1 MAKDYGKLKDQRNS
15 YLSKEKYLQSKFT
28 QVSPMDFYRDIFS
41 KGTLQ
46 SEKSS
51 EDGLGCAIFRFCP
64 DKSTYKKLKDRIR
77 GNYQEEIFKDSDELT
92 KRFAKLFDAVPA
104 DDGELQ
110 RRYDEL
116 DQKFHAGKYLQ
127 AGKPIRLTYIDK
139 KTGKEEEA
147 KFDQRVHDDLSEL
160 GEAIG
165 KRLAFMA
172 PISYFGKRANGD
184 NARYLYALVID
195 IDGIGIEQLKR
206 LVHSTV
212 DDDFYMCP
220 PTYIVNSGHGVHLY
234 YVLKEPVPCYKNLRK
249 PITRL
254 KNGIARMVWNDR
266 TSTIKDHR
274 DDQPWSQMYRVV
286 GSLSKL
292 GTGYPATAYRTGEP
306 VDIMDFNEYIF
317 DEYKIKPLDS
327 YKPSGISGHDLEYWK
342 EHNPDWYKRKIL
354 HQYETKEVSGGKFP
368 WLYES
373 LVPKVRLG
381 AKVGTRYHSM
391 CVLFADAALGGIPY
405 SQVYETCVA
414 MVDFLNRDAD
424 KDNQFTIA
432 DVECAA
438 KYYTTSFGH
447 WLTLDR
453 IEAMTELKFERNKR
467 NYRKQDDHLKK
478 YIPFKRSMGEC
489 KDTRFGAEGGNDA
502 TKGGRPTA
510 EQTIREYLQNN
521 PTAKKAEVIK
531 NTGLSKPT
539 IYKYYNKIKE
549 ELL

>member
-1 MAKDYGKLKDQRNS
+1 MRKFFEEVFFMAKDYGKLSDQRAS
-15 YLSKEKYLQSKFT
+15 YLAKEGLLKSRFE
-28 QVSPMDFYRDIFS
+28 QVAPMEFYREIFF
-41 KGTLQ
+41 KGSLQ
-46 SEKSS
+46 KAGVEA
-51 EDGLGCAIFRFCP
+51 DGLGTAIVRFQP
-64 DKSTYKKLKDRIR
+64 DLSTYKKIKARMR
-77 GNYQEEIFKDSDELT
+77 GEYQDEVFKDSDLST
-92 KRFAKLFDAVPA
+92 QRFAKMFDALPIDA
-104 DDGELQ
+104 EEELN

-116 DQKFHAGKYLQ
+116 DKQFNAGVYR
-127 AGKPIRLTYIDK
+127 KPGQPIETNW
-139 KTGKEEEA
+139 
-147 KFDQRVHDDLSEL
+147 KFDQRIHDDLSEL

-165 KRLAFMA
+165 KRFAIMA
-172 PISYFGKRANGD
+172 PISYYGKKANGK

-195 IDGIGIEQLKR
+195 IDGVGVEQLKR
-206 LVHSTV
+206 LIHSTV
-212 DDDFYMCP
+212 DDDFYMCR

-234 YVLKEPVPCYKNLRK
+234 YVLKEPVPCYKNLRE

-266 TSTIKDHR
+266 TSTIKEHR
-274 DDQPWSQMYRVV
+274 DDQPCLQMYRVV

-327 YKPSGISGHDLEYWK
+327 YKPVGVSGHDLEYWK

-424 KDNQFTIA
+424 EDNQFTIA

-467 NYRKQDDHLKK
+467 NYRKQDDHLKMARFMRDEVYGK
-478 YIPFKRSMGEC
+478 
-489 KDTRFGAEGGNDA
+489 KDTWREGN
-502 TKGGRPTA
+502 GRPTV
-510 EQTIREYLQNN
+510 EQTVRDYLQEH
-521 PTAKKAEVIK
+521 PDAKKAEVIK

-539 IYKYYNKIKE
+539 VYKYYDKIKE
-549 ELL
+549 ELK

>member
-1 MAKDYGKLKDQRNS
+1 MKDYGKLSDQKAS
-15 YLSKEKYLQSKFT
+15 YLAKEELLKSRFEQIA
-28 QVSPMDFYRDIFS
+28 PMDFYREIFFEGS
-41 KGTLQ
+41 LQ
-46 SEKSS
+46 KAGAEA
-51 EDGLGCAIFRFCP
+51 DGLGTAIFRFQP
-64 DKSTYKKLKDRIR
+64 DLATYKKIKARMR
-77 GNYQEEIFKDSDELT
+77 GEYQDELFKDSDLMMQ
-92 KRFAKLFDAVPA
+92 RFAKMFDALPTDA
-104 DDGELQ
+104 DEELNK
-110 RRYDEL
+110 RYDEL
-116 DQKFHAGKYLQ
+116 DKQFNAGVYR
-127 AGKPIRLTYIDK
+127 KPGQPIETSW
-139 KTGKEEEA
+139 

-165 KRLAFMA
+165 KRFSIMA
-172 PISYFGKRANGD
+172 PISYYGKKANST
-184 NARYLYALVID
+184 NARYLHALVID
-195 IDGIGIEQLKR
+195 IDGVGIEQLK
-206 LVHSTV
+206 HIISGMV
-212 DDDFYMCP
+212 DQDFYMCN

-234 YVLKEPVPCYKNLRK
+234 YVLEEPIPCYKNLRE

-254 KNGIARMVWNDR
+254 KNGIARMAWNDK

-274 DDQPWSQMYRVV
+274 DDQPWGQMYRVV

-292 GTGYPATAYRTGEP
+292 GTGYPATAYRTGKP
-306 VDIMDFNEYIF
+306 VDIMKFNEYMF

-327 YKPSGISGHDLEYWK
+327 YKLSGVSGHDLEYWK

-368 WLYES
+368 WLYEK

-405 SQVYETCVA
+405 SEVYEKCLS
-414 MVDFLNRDAD
+414 MVEFLNRDAHSE
-424 KDNQFTIA
+424 KDMFTTA

-467 NYRKQDDHLKK
+467 NHRKQEHHLKK

-489 KDTRFGAEGGNDA
+489 KDTRFGTEGGNEA
-502 TKGGRPTA
+502 GRKVGSKDSKQRERTA
-510 EQTIREYLQNN
+510 DSKEQLVRAYLQEH
-521 PTAKKAEVIK
+521 PDAKKAEVVRE
-531 NTGLSKPT
+531 TGLSKPT
-539 IYKYYNKIKE
+539 VYKWYDKIKSE
-549 ELL
+549 N